1 MRDDAYIP
9 ERPANDPLDLART
22 ANNISASSTLSGDVN
37 LLIDGVSRDELGEIH
52 HWQSKGLD
60 AEVIFEWNNPIA
72 ISSVE
77 IKCDTNVKKNIMM
90 LKNTRENQSYTTIIP
105 PELIKSISL
114 ELKIDGIWQNYGTQN
129 DNQRR
134 LIKFNFDNKEITAF
148 KIKAHDTYGAENIKL
163 FEVRCYNK

>member
-1 MRDDAYIP
+1 
-9 ERPANDPLDLART
+9 
-22 ANNISASSTLSGDVN
+22 
-37 LLIDGVSRDELGEIH
+37 
-52 HWQSKGLD
+52 
-60 AEVIFEWNNPIA
+60 
-72 ISSVE
+72 
-77 IKCDTNVKKNIMM
+77 MM